1 MAEERL
7 LQGPQ
12 EVVFDGIFSIKDIN
26 KAVFDFYTQNGYVY
40 FEKFMTETVTEKGK
54 DFSMKGDFKKK
65 LNYYSEAVISYKLKG
80 KNITDVEVLRDNRK
94 FVYNKGIIRIEI
106 ESILKTDLEGRFEV
120 SLFAYLY
127 RAFAER
133 FFFKRDIDVLMEI
146 VTRDYKKG
154 LSIIRGVLNLQK
166 YN

>member
-12 EVVFDGIFSIKDIN
+12 EVVFDGIFSVKDIN
-26 KAVFDFYTQNGYVY
+26 KAVFDFYTQNGYIY

-65 LNYYSEAVISYKLKG
+65 LNYYSESVISYKLKG
-80 KNITDVEVLRDNRK
+80 KNIVDVEVLRDNRK
-94 FVYNKGIIRIEI
+94 FVYNKGVIRVEI

-120 SLFAYLY
+120 SLLAYLY

-133 FFFKRDIDVLMEI
+133 FFFKRDIDVLMET